1 MLDRLSLVL
10 LNIINDEC
18 SDSGYKVFSIDDVM
32 QSFPTR
38 FKVEEEGVRESL
50 NNLSAREYVIVKYE
64 DEKEFCAIPT
74 AKGRLVFENRI
85 EQEIERAQT
94 AKKYFVYSALGAFL
108 GGIFA
113 FVIATVL
120 TFALRG
126 AI

>member
-1 MLDRLSLVL
+1 
-10 LNIINDEC
+10 
-18 SDSGYKVFSIDDVM
+18 M
-32 QSFPTR
+32 QSLPSH
-38 FKVEEEGVRESL
+38 FKAEEDGVRDSL

-85 EQEIERAQT
+85 DQEIERLQT

-108 GGIFA
+108 GGIIA
-113 FVIATVL
+113 FVVATVL

-126 AI
+126 VI